1 MKKYKIRKGVKIE
14 KRIQFGFD
22 INFMWGNDKWN
33 DYYSTIFMVGVGF
46 LCFSVYFCID
56 KKVFTK

>member
-22 INFMWGNDKWN
+22 ISFMWGQDK
-33 DYYSTIFMVGVGF
+33 
-46 LCFSVYFCID
+46 
-56 KKVFTK
+56 